1 MYIKLQVSPIRKKKL
16 ICWTLSLD
24 HKAPN
29 ARATTMSLRSLK
41 LQTLGL
47 VICGSAVLLMLI
59 SFLGLPDDGTGVE
72 YIHRPML
79 STIKNT
85 NYKEDSTCAHTNQ
98 GKYLVVDDKGTIY
111 F

>member
-1 MYIKLQVSPIRKKKL
+1 MARFLSEFAKRKIISL
-16 ICWTLSLD
+16 ITVSLD

-47 VICGSAVLLMLI
+47 AICGSAILLMLI
-59 SFLGLPDDGTGVE
+59 SFLGLPDDRTGAE

-85 NYKEDSTCAHTNQ
+85 NYKDDATCAHTNQ
-98 GKYLVVDDKGTIY
+98 GKFLVVDDKGTIY
-111 F
+111 Y